1 MFYKHFTLFGITD
14 FLYVFLTLPL
24 SSVRVPDVC
33 RLSSKA
39 RALADAVAVALQTAR
54 NDAETIAA
62 RLLAAS
68 EKARR
73 EAAALR
79 AAKNAGPDSAGGEV
93 VGLSKCLSC
102 ARGVGASRSGSPLLF
117 ADGSGQNTQ
126 GLHLFP
132 PFGRLALDPNLFH
145 HPQPQSSSSPTG
157 NHKNGAGSPVRG
169 SGVGSGSGAVTGAV
183 PGDSPYYGRGV
194 GIVDALG
201 APLSMATNSMS
212 GGNGLAMSSL
222 DNSPQYQQED
232 SLQRESTHSD
242 DGASLL
248 SEGGAD
254 DNQKGHPPQ
263 RLLANP
269 APPPEKR
276 PALEEYNQAP
286 PIEIVD
292 ELAHGRPISGGAGSG
307 LLRSG
312 RIPRG
317 RNAGSNNSGPAS
329 GVAQQQQQQQRAS
342 SPQSLRR
349 AATAH
354 RALAGPTS
362 LYSGARPMSANGRL
376 RSNNPAPAVPQA
388 MTVVH
393 RGPGAIFYGAQRGN
407 PPA

>member
-1 MFYKHFTLFGITD
+1 MFFFSAS
-14 FLYVFLTLPL
+14 FYVTFFIICFPL
-24 SSVRVPDVC
+24 Q
-33 RLSSKA
+33 KA
-39 RALADAVAVALQTAR
+39 RALADAVALTLKTAR
-54 NDAETIAA
+54 QDAEDIAA

-102 ARGVGASRSGSPLLF
+102 ARGVGASRSGSPLMF
-117 ADGSGQNTQ
+117 ADGSGHNVQ

-145 HPQPQSSSSPTG
+145 RPQPQSSSPTG
-157 NHKNGAGSPVRG
+157 NGSPVGRG
-169 SGVGSGSGAVTGAV
+169 DGNACGAVTGAV
-183 PGDSPYYGRGV
+183 PGESPYYGGGV

-201 APLSMATNSMS
+201 APLSMATNSLS

-222 DNSPQYQQED
+222 DHSPQYQQED
-232 SLQRESTHSD
+232 SLQQESTSE
-242 DGASLL
+242 DGASWLGERRPEEN
-248 SEGGAD
+248 SRHNEKVSA
-254 DNQKGHPPQ
+254 PQ
-263 RLLANP
+263 RMLATP
-269 APPPEKR
+269 APPTDKR
-276 PALEEYNQAP
+276 QAP
-286 PIEIVD
+286 PVEIVD
-292 ELAHGRPISGGAGSG
+292 ELAHGRPISGGAASG

-317 RNAGSNNSGPAS
+317 RNNNTTSSYGGPGNGA
-329 GVAQQQQQQQRAS
+329 VHQQQQQQQQRAS
-342 SPQSLRR
+342 SPPTTLR

-354 RALAGPTS
+354 RALAGMTS

-376 RSNNPAPAVPQA
+376 RNNPAPQVPPA